1 MSADSRITGF
11 NDFAGLAELKSR
23 AAQQDPKAVREAARQ
38 FEALFL
44 QMMLKSMRDAGAAFA
59 EDRDRS
65 YEEMFDQQ
73 VAIDLAQKDS
83 IGIADLLMRQIG
95 MQGEQDAHAAGRAEA
110 LGTTG
115 GDVAAVLS
123 SRRRED
129 FRPQDAREFVR
140 QIWPL
145 ARRAADELGIDAR
158 AIVAQAALETGWGQ
172 NQIRD
177 ARGVSG
183 NNLFGIKADAG
194 WSGERIAVRTLEFE
208 DAGFVPRQEQFRAY
222 ATLEEGFDGY
232 VEFLRNSP
240 RYRSALSRG
249 DDPAAFAAELGA
261 AGYATDPAYAEKI
274 HGILSGERLAQYT
287 GESQAG
293 G

>member
-1 MSADSRITGF
+1 MSADSRIAGF

-23 AAQQDPKAVREAARQ
+23 AAHQDPKAVREAARQ

-73 VAIDLAQKDS
+73 VALDLAQKDS

-95 MQGEQDAHAAGRAEA
+95 IQDEQGGPAEGLSQLPRAAAGDIA
-110 LGTTG
+110 T
-115 GDVAAVLS
+115 VS
-123 SRRRED
+123 STRRRED
-129 FRPQDAREFVR
+129 FRPQDAREFVT
-140 QIWPL
+140 QIWPH
-145 ARRAADELGIDAR
+145 ARRAAAELGIDPR

-183 NNLFGIKADAG
+183 NNLFGIKADAD

-232 VEFLRNSP
+232 VEFLRTSP

-249 DDPAAFAAELGA
+249 EDPAAFAVELGA
-261 AGYATDPAYAEKI
+261 AGYATDPAYAQKI